1 MKTSLWAI
9 GIAFVVLVLL
19 VMAGH
24 SATSSNVKHSNSLGV
39 VQYTENPVQ
48 YLEASVVGGSIHG
61 DFTTV
66 RFQPTGTYSLFTED
80 VTFCGDQS
88 SKFNGKMGAVVLAFS
103 KVQHHRDCYDLY
115 SVHEVKEEH
124 LE

>member
-1 MKTSLWAI
+1 MTRYWLLILAMLIIMPMIAAHAVVTTTS
-9 GIAFVVLVLL
+9 
-19 VMAGH
+19 
-24 SATSSNVKHSNSLGV
+24 KHSNSLGV

-48 YLEASVVGGSIHG
+48 YLEASIVGGSIHG

-66 RFQPTGTYSLFTED
+66 RFQPVGTYTLFTED

-88 SKFNGKMGAVVLAFS
+88 EKFNGKMGAVVLAFS

-115 SVHEVKEEH
+115 SVHEVKEEP
-124 LE
+124 LK